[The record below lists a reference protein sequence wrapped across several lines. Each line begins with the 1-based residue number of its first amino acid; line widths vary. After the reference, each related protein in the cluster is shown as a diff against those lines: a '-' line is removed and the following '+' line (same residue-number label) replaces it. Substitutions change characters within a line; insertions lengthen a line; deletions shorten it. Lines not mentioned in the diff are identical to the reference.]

1 VTLAARRSPSAR
13 IVADSVSPAGVRLV
27 TVEAHIH
34 RFVLAEL
41 NTHRALSRNSASSR
55 ARPVSKVLADV
66 VDDPAFPVEW
76 GRNQSGMQAHERVS
90 DDAAARADEVWL
102 AARDAAV
109 AHAQQLAD
117 IGVHK
122 QLVNRVLE
130 PFLWHVVVV
139 SATEWDNFF
148 AQRCHPDAQPE
159 IRVAAEAMRD
169 AIAASTP
176 TPVANGGWH
185 LPYLRP
191 GELDEL
197 DAAGHDVEI
206 AKRISVAR
214 CARVSYLT
222 QDGVRDWSKDL
233 DLYDR
238 LTTQQPPHASP
249 LEHVATPDA
258 HGTGNFRGWQQLR
271 HVVLEA
277 DAFPN

>member
-1 VTLAARRSPSAR
+1 VTLAPRRSPSAR

-27 TVEAHIH
+27 TVEASIH

-55 ARPVSKVLADV
+55 ARPVAKVLADV
-66 VDDPAFPVEW
+66 IEDPAMPVEW
-76 GRNQSGMQAHERVS
+76 GRNQSGMQAHDRV
-90 DDAAARADEVWL
+90 DAAAADAADRVWL

-159 IRVAAEAMRD
+159 IRTAAEAMRD

-176 TPVANGGWH
+176 AGVGDGEWH
-185 LPYLRP
+185 LPYLRD

-197 DAAGHDVEI
+197 LAAGHDLEI

-222 QDGVRDWSKDL
+222 QSGVRDWSKDL
-233 DLYDR
+233 ELYDR

-249 LEHVATPDA
+249 LEHVATPDST
-258 HGTGNFRGWQQLR
+258 GTGNFRGWQQLR
-271 HVVLEA
+271 HLVLES
-277 DAFPN
+277 D

>member
-1 VTLAARRSPSAR
+1 
-13 IVADSVSPAGVRLV
+13 
-27 TVEAHIH
+27 
-34 RFVLAEL
+34 
-41 NTHRALSRNSASSR
+41 
-55 ARPVSKVLADV
+55 V
-66 VDDPAFPVEW
+66 VDDPAMPVEW
-76 GRNQSGMQAHERVS
+76 GRNQSGMQAHERI
-90 DDAAARADEVWL
+90 DDALSSQADAVWI

-117 IGVHK
+117 LGVHK

-159 IRVAAEAMRD
+159 IRGAAEAMRD
-169 AIAASTP
+169 AIAASRP
-176 TPVANGGWH
+176 NEVGVGGWH
-185 LPYLRP
+185 LPYLRD

-197 DAAGHDVEI
+197 LAAGHDLEV

-233 DLYDR
+233 ELYDR

-249 LEHVATPDA
+249 LEHVATPDDR
-258 HGTGNFRGWQQLR
+258 GTGNFRGWQQLR
-271 HVVLEA
+271 HIVLESDPA
-277 DAFPN
+277 

>member
-1 VTLAARRSPSAR
+1 
-13 IVADSVSPAGVRLV
+13 
-27 TVEAHIH
+27 
-34 RFVLAEL
+34 VLAEL

-55 ARPVSKVLADV
+55 ARPVAKVLAEV
-66 VDDPAFPVEW
+66 TEDPALPVEW
-76 GRNQSGMQAHERVS
+76 GRNQSGMQARERL
-90 DDAAARADEVWL
+90 DDGASAKADDVWL

-109 AHAQQLAD
+109 EHARQLVD
-117 IGVHK
+117 LGVHK
-122 QLVNRVLE
+122 QLANRLLE

-159 IRVAAEAMRD
+159 IRGAAEAMRD
-169 AIAASTP
+169 AIDASTP
-176 TPVANGGWH
+176 TPVGEGGWH
-185 LPYLRP
+185 LPYLRE

-197 DAAGHDVEI
+197 FAAGHDLEV

-233 DLYDR
+233 DLYER

-271 HVVLEA
+271 HLVLG
-277 DAFPN
+277 PS

>member
-1 VTLAARRSPSAR
+1 
-13 IVADSVSPAGVRLV
+13 
-27 TVEAHIH
+27 
-34 RFVLAEL
+34 VLAEL

-55 ARPVSKVLADV
+55 ARPVAKVIADV
-66 VDDPAFPVEW
+66 VDDPALPVEW
-76 GRNQSGMQAHERVS
+76 GRNQSGMQAHERVG
-90 DDAAARADEVWL
+90 DAEAEKADAVWL

-109 AHAQQLAD
+109 EHARELVEL
-117 IGVHK
+117 GVHK
-122 QLVNRVLE
+122 QLANRVLE
-130 PFLWHVVVV
+130 PYLWHVIVV

-159 IRVAAEAMRD
+159 IRFAAESMRD
-169 AIAASTP
+169 AIDRSAPS
-176 TPVANGGWH
+176 PVLAGGWH
-185 LPYLRP
+185 LPYLRE

-197 DAAGHDVEI
+197 AAAGHDLED

-249 LEHVATPDA
+249 LEHVATPA
-258 HGTGNFRGWQQLR
+258 SGGTGNFRGWQQLR
-271 HVVLEA
+271 HLVLER
-277 DAFPN
+277 DGPTVL

>member
-1 VTLAARRSPSAR
+1 
-13 IVADSVSPAGVRLV
+13 
-27 TVEAHIH
+27 
-34 RFVLAEL
+34 VLAEL

-55 ARPVSKVLADV
+55 ARPVAKVIADV
-66 VDDPAFPVEW
+66 VEDPAMPLEW
-76 GRNQSGMQAHERVS
+76 GRNQSGMQARERI
-90 DDAAARADEVWL
+90 DDAHAAQADDVWIS
-102 AARDAAV
+102 ARDAAV
-109 AHAQQLAD
+109 AHAQQLVEL
-117 IGVHK
+117 GVHK

-159 IRVAAEAMRD
+159 IRGAAEAMRD

-176 TPVANGGWH
+176 AEVREGGWH
-185 LPYLRP
+185 LPYLRE

-197 DAAGHDVEI
+197 LAAGHDLDV

-233 DLYDR
+233 ELYDR

-249 LEHVATPDA
+249 LEHVATPDGT
-258 HGTGNFRGWQQLR
+258 GTGNFRGWQQLR
-271 HVVLEA
+271 HLVLEA
-277 DAFPN
+277 E

>member
-1 VTLAARRSPSAR
+1 VTLAARRLPSAR
-13 IVADSVSPAGVRLV
+13 IVADSISPAGVRLV
-27 TVEAHIH
+27 TVEARIH

-55 ARPVSKVLADV
+55 ARPVTKVLADV
-66 VDDPAFPVEW
+66 VDDPAMPVEW
-76 GRNQSGMQAHERVS
+76 GRNQSGMQAFERV
-90 DDAAARADEVWL
+90 DAAAAMQADAVWL

-159 IRVAAEAMRD
+159 IRAAAEAMRD
-169 AIAASTP
+169 AITTSTSAA
-176 TPVANGGWH
+176 VADGEWH
-185 LPYLRP
+185 LPYLRD

-197 DAAGHDVEI
+197 LAAGHDLEI

-222 QDGVRDWSKDL
+222 QAGVRDWSKDL

-258 HGTGNFRGWQQLR
+258 KGTGNFRGWQQLR
-271 HVVLEA
+271 HLVLEE
-277 DAFPN
+277 D